1 MEFNLTTKHL
11 ADSIAKMEQQV
22 EESKSDLSVTIPI
35 KDSKE
40 IKNLPD
46 NEAKKSAM
54 TPLIGAPNK

>member
-1 MEFNLTTKHL
+1 
-11 ADSIAKMEQQV
+11 MEQQV
-22 EESKSDLSVTIPI
+22 KESKSDLSVTIPI